1 MSTTIILIIF
11 MFLWVVV
18 LVQGLVIYKF
28 TKEVEQFSSKI
39 VSIRQQEFKGE

>member
-1 MSTTIILIIF
+1 MNTTIIMVLF

-18 LVQGLVIYKF
+18 LFQGLVIYKL

-39 VSIRQQEFKGE
+39 VSIRQQGFKGE